1 MTGSTI
7 AYALRAD
14 HEADGPEPFGGGLI
28 RLGEDRDLNIAE
40 ALDAGKGR
48 IVVASTDHVA
58 ALALDAYTPLKRVP
72 AGNAALTVTRWEA
85 ATATDLQ
92 AELKLRD
99 LPVAGKKAELLERL
113 VAHDAAV
120 ATGDATARGALAA
133 PPNPPVAPA
142 DPPSV
147 NPPTPPPVAP
157 LTPAPP
163 VKET

>member
-28 RLGEDRDLNIAE
+28 SLGAARDLNIAE

-85 ATATDLQ
+85 ATATDMQ

-99 LPVAGKKAELLERL
+99 LPVAGRKAELLERL
-113 VAHDAAV
+113 VNHDAAV
-120 ATGDATARGALAA
+120 ATGDATARVAITA
-133 PPNPPVAPA
+133 PPNPPVEPA
-142 DPPSV
+142 DPLPAS
-147 NPPTPPPVAP
+147 TPPPAP
-157 LTPAPP
+157 PRPSAPANPAP
-163 VKET
+163 EA